1 MIEAVEGKG
10 VNRARVI
17 CDECQRAETVTCDY
31 ARKAGGKWAPNE
43 GQILRKMSGQK
54 WELVKGQMFCPTCN
68 AKRKSTATTNKTEQP
83 KKVEQMADTKEK
95 LREPTLEQRREIIS
109 LLVDV
114 YDAAAKGYKPGE
126 SDKTVAD
133 AVGGGV
139 LWGWVAKL
147 REDNFGPDTRS
158 EEVESLRKAVSDLE
172 EKLRCQAKALDDAVA
187 QIKQAEDRFG
197 DDLSKIRDRLGKMQ

>member
-43 GQILRKMSGQK
+43 GQILRKMAGHK
-54 WELVKGQMFCPTCN
+54 WELVKGHLFCPACN
-68 AKRKSTATTNKTEQP
+68 ARRKSAATTNKPDQP
-83 KKVEQMADTKEK
+83 TRVEQMADTKEK

-139 LWGWVAKL
+139 LFGWVAKL
-147 REDNFGPDTRS
+147 REENFGPDTRS
-158 EEVESLRKAVSDLE
+158 EEVESLRKAVADLE
-172 EKLRCQAKALDDAVA
+172 KELRGQAKALDDVVA
-187 QIKQAEDRFG
+187 QLKQAETRNS
-197 DDLSKIRDRLGKMQ
+197 DDLGKIRHRLGKLE